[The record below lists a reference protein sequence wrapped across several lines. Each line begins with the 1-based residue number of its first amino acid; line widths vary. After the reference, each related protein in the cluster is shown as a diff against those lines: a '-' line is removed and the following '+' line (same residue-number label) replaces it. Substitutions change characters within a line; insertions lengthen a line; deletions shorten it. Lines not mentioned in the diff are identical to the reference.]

1 MTGWC
6 FVGIGLLV
14 LIARR
19 VLGNYIVDALVKQS
33 ANRPA
38 AHDVWTISTT
48 LLYDIGAALIVYGL
62 VIVVCAWLAGRTH
75 PARALRRALA
85 PTLHS
90 RPALYYIG
98 VYIALLLL
106 ILWGPT
112 PATRQLPYIIGF
124 IVLLAVG
131 VTALRRQTAR
141 EFPDAQ
147 PEDSLHLVRA
157 WRAEGRQPAA
167 PAATS
172 APAAANG
179 GRIGELERLA
189 QLHDRGALTDTEFA
203 TEKAALHNGS

>member
-19 VLGNYIVDALVKQS
+19 VLGNYIVDALVKHP

-48 LLYDIGAALIVYGL
+48 LLYDIGAALIVFGL

-75 PARALRRALA
+75 PARALRLALA

-131 VTALRRQTAR
+131 VTGLRRQTAR

-147 PEDSLHLVRA
+147 PEDSMHLVRA
-157 WRAEGRQPAA
+157 WRAEGRQRAA
-167 PAATS
+167 PAAAST
-172 APAAANG
+172 PAAANG

-189 QLHDRGALTDTEFA
+189 QLHDRGALTDAEFA